1 MENKIKSFIYLDN
14 DKMYSISSQL
24 FGGLTEYIL
33 QDSKK
38 TATEDDQQKKHA
50 FSGKIMREIYQLEK
64 GSSEKRFFH
73 DYAYSLFEK
82 NLSTAIYY
90 AL

>member
-38 TATEDDQQKKHA
+38 TATEDDQQKKQA

-64 GSSEKRFFH
+64 G
-73 DYAYSLFEK
+73 
-82 NLSTAIYY
+82 
-90 AL
+90 